1 MQVRCPLA
9 SLYHRMTQSIGTSDN
24 APYIADG
31 VGEGGLSLRMWSS
44 VFERVLC
51 SKPVTHEYS
60 CVRGCLHAGGVC
72 VDASINFGNCS
83 VPNLVNLVMNVL
95 LWF

>member
-24 APYIADG
+24 APYIAAS

-51 SKPVTHEYS
+51 SKPVTHEYEMP
-60 CVRGCLHAGGVC
+60 
-72 VDASINFGNCS
+72 ASSSSRSMQQQEPDVAC
-83 VPNLVNLVMNVL
+83 M
-95 LWF
+95 